1 MDLPAEMWKHII
13 DYAIHSY
20 REDYETRFREWEAQ
34 ARQVDE
40 NTPADLLKKLIVINP
55 SDDQII
61 IKDKVPPE
69 NVIVS
74 FKRINK
80 QLCQLVHGTEAWWR
94 RIFRSFYNS
103 DNWFNISRL
112 TSYQEALN
120 MLKKVSTSAKQVKK
134 ILIAAASLAFS
145 I

>member
-40 NTPADLLKKLIVINP
+40 KTPSDVLKKLIVINP

-80 QLCQLVHGTEAWWR
+80 QL
-94 RIFRSFYNS
+94 
-103 DNWFNISRL
+103 
-112 TSYQEALN
+112 
-120 MLKKVSTSAKQVKK
+120 
-134 ILIAAASLAFS
+134 
-145 I
+145 